1 MTSTWQ
7 PRAAISRT
15 LPRSTSIRTDQSHL
29 GEFRKADRVQRVQVT
44 PQMVT
49 DAAASCDSTN
59 AEIDAELAALR
70 SFVVNLQSQ
79 WHGVA
84 SDQFNALMTDFDIY
98 GKMLH
103 SALSDIASG
112 LRGNAVNYVD
122 TEISNINSLVAVN
135 GDIPGARL

>member
-1 MTSTWQ
+1 
-7 PRAAISRT
+7 
-15 LPRSTSIRTDQSHL
+15 
-29 GEFRKADRVQRVQVT
+29 
-44 PQMVT
+44 MVT

-59 AEIDAELAALR
+59 VEIDAELASLR
-70 SFVVNLQSQ
+70 SFVVNLQAQ

-98 GKMLH
+98 GRMLH
-103 SALSDIASG
+103 NALADIASG

>member
-1 MTSTWQ
+1 M
-7 PRAAISRT
+7 
-15 LPRSTSIRTDQSHL
+15 
-29 GEFRKADRVQRVQVT
+29 QRVQVT

-49 DAAASCDSTN
+49 EAAASCDSTN
-59 AEIDAELAALR
+59 AEIDAELASLR
-70 SFVVNLQSQ
+70 SFVVNLQAQ

-103 SALSDIASG
+103 NALSDIGSG